1 LRSREQLQYTP
12 PQTPEESLAQGSHES
27 RQRQHGRQ
35 RMRRENKAAY
45 RRIAELE
52 LELAAAKKMLK
63 STEKDISDF
72 L

>member
-1 LRSREQLQYTP
+1 
-12 PQTPEESLAQGSHES
+12 
-27 RQRQHGRQ
+27 
-35 RMRRENKAAY
+35 MRRENKAAY